1 MDPNSSER
9 KTNILIVGGGISGL
23 TSALRLKEKDPSL
36 QVTIMEITNTLGG
49 QMRSTHLGEIG
60 AKWITEDQCHIYRL
74 LKYLQVPTIR
84 RNVTSPQLKRCWEID
99 NGIWATLA
107 KYELHRF
114 IEELEWK
121 LELFKPGSEK

>member
-1 MDPNSSER
+1 MDPISSEK
-9 KTNILIVGGGISGL
+9 KTNILIIGGGISGL

-36 QVTIMEITNTLGG
+36 QVTIIETTNTLGG
-49 QMRSTHLGEIG
+49 QLRSTHLGEIG

-74 LKYLQVPTIR
+74 LKYLQVPTNR

-99 NGIWATLA
+99 NGIWATLT
-107 KYELHRF
+107 KYELHLF
-114 IEELEWK
+114 IEELECK